1 MSTKSKAT
9 TRPARSDDSR
19 GALENEAEDDGVREA
34 LRELDAE
41 VDALVKAP
49 LVLVS
54 ESATGEQLQRTLE
67 TRQRAREDFLR
78 VKRALADPART
89 LARKKAA
96 SLDALAQHHARVAE
110 TLRASLDA
118 EVAKV
123 REDLALLPDAAGVR
137 SVCDVYA
144 EAEDEQRATAAPSTA
159 RGLLDEHARAACEV
173 A

>member
-1 MSTKSKAT
+1 MSTKRKAT

-67 TRQRAREDFLR
+67 TRQRAREDFLK

-110 TLRASLDA
+110 TEQGPVQAVAPDREPGLLA
-118 EVAKV
+118 EP
-123 REDLALLPDAAGVR
+123 REVEAVLAVDAALARLPVANTLVGV
-137 SVCDVYA
+137 
-144 EAEDEQRATAAPSTA
+144 TLAAGTH
-159 RGLLDEHARAACEV
+159 GE
-173 A
+173 